1 MAAAMPI
8 KITRVSARNMAVAAG
23 VAVLAACATPVPP
36 PPPPPPPVQKII
48 PPRPVPPGGAAYIME
63 IPPLGVDGLRMTV
76 NRGLSNDERTWHF
89 RSAWNVAAL
98 NCVSAEQQP
107 ILDAYSSY
115 ISVHARTLSAVN
127 SRIDA
132 AYRKNYSSSRDAI
145 RARESKMTSVYN
157 FFTLP
162 AARRDFCNAAL
173 DIANRAMMAPKFDAN
188 EFAAANFSIFEQPFE
203 TFYNSYE
210 QYQRD
215 SAAWDAEYGAEYGAS
230 QPGYVAVHGT
240 PAQPTD
246 AGSSNSD
253 GGG

>member
-1 MAAAMPI
+1 
-8 KITRVSARNMAVAAG
+8 
-23 VAVLAACATPVPP
+23 
-36 PPPPPPPVQKII
+36 
-48 PPRPVPPGGAAYIME
+48 
-63 IPPLGVDGLRMTV
+63 
-76 NRGLSNDERTWHF
+76 
-89 RSAWNVAAL
+89 
-98 NCVSAEQQP
+98 
-107 ILDAYSSY
+107 
-115 ISVHARTLSAVN
+115 
-127 SRIDA
+127 
-132 AYRKNYSSSRDAI
+132 
-145 RARESKMTSVYN
+145 
-157 FFTLP
+157 
-162 AARRDFCNAAL
+162 
-173 DIANRAMMAPKFDAN
+173 MMAPKFDAN